1 VSAGAVKPA
10 RRRYRIGKRVLP
22 SVTTILDY
30 ANKPSLLGWAAGCGA
45 RALARLVDEGVRID
59 DALPRISK
67 EWQRERQKAADAG
80 TRAHELL
87 EAWAKDE
94 PADADLGNELDAAAH
109 RLYLAGVAHL
119 EATGSRVVASE
130 VALRG
135 QQAGGEMA
143 YGGTF
148 DLVVEREGKLWLAD
162 WKTGA
167 RVYGDSVIPQLAAY
181 VELWRWLDLG
191 WAQPCNA
198 EDDLSA
204 ILGRSGDVAGALVL
218 HLPYEGPITEHPVTL
233 EQLGIGWT
241 WFQTC
246 YSLYTLRPQM
256 KLDGDVE
263 QTNKEE
269 TNE

>member
-1 VSAGAVKPA
+1 MNAATAKPA
-10 RRRYRIGKRVLP
+10 RRQYRIGKRRLP
-22 SVTTILDY
+22 SVTTVLDY
-30 ANKPSLLGWAAGCGA
+30 ANKPNLLGWAAGCGA
-45 RALARLVDEGVRID
+45 RALARLVDEGVSID
-59 DALPRISK
+59 DALPRIGK
-67 EWQRERQKAADAG
+67 EWQKERQKAADAG

-94 PADADLGNELDAAAH
+94 PADADLDSEFDREAH
-109 RLYLAGVAHL
+109 RLYQAGVAHL

-135 QQAGGEMA
+135 QQAGVEMA

-148 DLVVEREGKLWLAD
+148 DLVVERGNKLWLAD

-198 EDDLSA
+198 DEDLSA
-204 ILGRSGDVAGALVL
+204 IQGRSGDVAGALVL
-218 HLPYEGPITEHPVTL
+218 HLPYEGPITEHPVTIA
-233 EQLGIGWT
+233 QLGIGWS

-246 YSLYTLRPQM
+246 YCLYALKPRM

-269 TNE
+269 TND